1 MNTIYHF
8 PIVPCGRSWFGNLS
22 IESSGSFPCPLSGTG
37 QQCSSPETAQI
48 PVRALSPLHSP
59 SSATLHITLHIHP
72 RETDRRGSVS
82 YSFSY
87 FILIT
92 CTYHSLACTYPFN
105 SLYIFTRTQTFS
117 HTSIKKMP
125 SPLKRKSNPEV
136 PHAPSKRLRT
146 DGLFTPRVKT
156 PTGASRSI
164 PRASRYQPSS
174 TSPAKRTLDEEQVEQ
189 GLSSKVRILDNR
201 ECLHLLPSRKPLP
214 VPAPEL
220 QRKIRPRSPLKN
232 AIIARLS
239 RRRAILSQKQKLERL
254 TERMDSDNVYYFSEG
269 LSDGI
274 KLFTSRSPASFSSK
288 YWTHGLSL
296 EFLL

>member
-1 MNTIYHF
+1 MEQDSSVVPRRQLKYPCVPSPPSTPPLLQHSISHCIFIPARQTDEALF
-8 PIVPCGRSWFGNLS
+8 PTHSHTSYLSPVPTTLQPVPILS
-22 IESSGSFPCPLSGTG
+22 I
-37 QQCSSPETAQI
+37 
-48 PVRALSPLHSP
+48 H
-59 SSATLHITLHIHP
+59 H
-72 RETDRRGSVS
+72 
-82 YSFSY
+82 
-87 FILIT
+87 
-92 CTYHSLACTYPFN
+92 TYSLA
-105 SLYIFTRTQTFS
+105 LKHS
-117 HTSIKKMP
+117 HTLSIKKMP
-125 SPLKRKSNPEV
+125 SPLKRKSNPEA

-174 TSPAKRTLDEEQVEQ
+174 ASPAKRTLDKEHVEQ
-189 GLSSKVRILDNR
+189 GLSSKVRILNNR

-214 VPAPEL
+214 MPAPAL
-220 QRKIRPRSPLKN
+220 QRKIKPRSPLKN

-254 TERMDSDNVYYFSEG
+254 MERMDSDNVYYFSQG
-269 LSDGI
+269 LSNGI

-296 EFLL
+296 EILL